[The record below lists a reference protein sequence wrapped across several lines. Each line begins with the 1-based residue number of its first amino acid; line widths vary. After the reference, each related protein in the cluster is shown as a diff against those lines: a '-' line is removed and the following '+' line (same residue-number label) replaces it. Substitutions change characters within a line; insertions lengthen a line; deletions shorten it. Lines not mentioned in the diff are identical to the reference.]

1 MIVVRN
7 EVLVRQA
14 GGRAGYR
21 NRRPDGTHPNESQ
34 GRRSCE
40 VLRHTVLHDGFQI
53 GHVVVPTS
61 RGRRGLCKAANSFR
75 AIQKFMKSRP
85 AGGDYGNR
93 SDYTRAKQEQT
104 HPGSSTGFRCGVGS
118 LQGPS
123 WRASSRSAA
132 LICPATFLPTSRLQA
147 REFRKSGMP
156 VNEGLFAGDEELWSR
171 GHRVLLA
178 VNSLSLA
185 EPR

>member
-1 MIVVRN
+1 VIVVRN

-93 SDYTRAKQEQT
+93 SDYTRAKGKSKRTQVPALVSAVVLDRCKAQVGGQARDRPRSYAQRPFSPLRDCK
-104 HPGSSTGFRCGVGS
+104 PGNSASQACRSMRAFLRVTRSCGV
-118 LQGPS
+118 
-123 WRASSRSAA
+123 
-132 LICPATFLPTSRLQA
+132 
-147 REFRKSGMP
+147 
-156 VNEGLFAGDEELWSR
+156 AGI
-171 GHRVLLA
+171 VYC
-178 VNSLSLA
+178 
-185 EPR
+185 